1 MEWLLMVGRVVF
13 GAYFVYNGLNHF
25 RRLGMMA
32 PYTASMGVPQA
43 RLAVVVTGLMLLAGG
58 LSVALGYAVWL
69 GSTLLAAFLVPT
81 AIIMHPYWSVS
92 DPMMRANQQVHFLKN
107 LALAAANLMLIY
119 FGGGPFSLG

>member
-1 MEWLLMVGRVVF
+1 MEWLLLVGRVVF

-69 GSTLLAAFLVPT
+69 GSLLLVIFLVPT
-81 AIIMHPYWSVS
+81 AVIMHRYWNVP
-92 DPMMRANQQVHFLKN
+92 DPMMRGNQQVHFQKTL
-107 LALAAANLMLIY
+107 
-119 FGGGPFSLG
+119 